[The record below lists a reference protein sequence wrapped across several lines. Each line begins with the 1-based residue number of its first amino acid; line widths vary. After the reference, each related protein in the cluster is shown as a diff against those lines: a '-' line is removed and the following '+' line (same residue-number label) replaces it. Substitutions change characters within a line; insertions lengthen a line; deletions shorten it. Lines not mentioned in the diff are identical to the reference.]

1 MTQCSVHTKQ
11 EAPNGTRPYLFK
23 KQKLEI
29 KKLDHGHQKKKKKKP
44 VYYGTQKPSE
54 VRSLFFKNAQ

>member
-29 KKLDHGHQKKKKKKP
+29 KRLDHGHQKKKKKKAC
-44 VYYGTQKPSE
+44 VLWDAE
-54 VRSLFFKNAQ
+54 AL